1 MEHFEVLMRDYIE
14 KVVDVEHRDPSH
26 DVLHVDRV
34 VNVAKIIGREMN
46 ANLHV
51 IVPAA
56 YLHDCVYISKTD
68 TRRKEASRISADKA
82 IELLKY
88 WGYPSEHFAE
98 IHHAILAHSFSAGIP
113 ASTLEAKIVQDA
125 DRLEALGAIGII
137 RCFTLG
143 GMTGRP
149 LYSKED
155 PFCENRKAD
164 DNHNTLDHFY
174 IKLLGLSKTLHTPWA
189 KKEGCIRL
197 ERLESFLL
205 SLQNEIH
212 KCSGGHE
219 KAEQPAHF
227 NLNLI

>member
-1 MEHFEVLMRDYIE
+1 MDHFEVLMREYIE
-14 KVVDVEHRDPSH
+14 KVVDLEHKDPSH

-46 ANLHV
+46 ANLNV

-82 IELLKY
+82 IELLSN
-88 WGYPSEHFAE
+88 WNYPSEFFPE
-98 IHHAILAHSFSAGIP
+98 VHHAILAHSYSAGIP

-143 GMTGRP
+143 GMMGRP

-155 PFCENRKAD
+155 PFCITRKAND
-164 DNHNTLDHFY
+164 QQNTLDHFY
-174 IKLLGLSKTLHTPWA
+174 VKLLGLVDRLHTPWA
-189 KKEGCIRL
+189 KKEGLVRTKRL
-197 ERLESFLL
+197 QDFLY
-205 SLQNEIH
+205 SLQVEMSNDNPVNE
-212 KCSGGHE
+212 KST
-219 KAEQPAHF
+219 F
-227 NLNLI
+227 TDL